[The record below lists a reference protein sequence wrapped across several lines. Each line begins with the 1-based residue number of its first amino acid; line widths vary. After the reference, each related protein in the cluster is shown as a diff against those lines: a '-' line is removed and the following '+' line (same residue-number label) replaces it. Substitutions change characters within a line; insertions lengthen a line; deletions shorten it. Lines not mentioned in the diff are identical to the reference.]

1 MSQKLRFPIVGPE
14 PIKFGSKRPN
24 FEFKSQY
31 LRHKMPR
38 RGDFASITS
47 NCFIRGVTFK
57 ICLSDY

>member
-1 MSQKLRFPIVGPE
+1 MSQKLRFPIMGPE

-47 NCFIRGVTFK
+47 NCFIGGGYF
-57 ICLSDY
+57 